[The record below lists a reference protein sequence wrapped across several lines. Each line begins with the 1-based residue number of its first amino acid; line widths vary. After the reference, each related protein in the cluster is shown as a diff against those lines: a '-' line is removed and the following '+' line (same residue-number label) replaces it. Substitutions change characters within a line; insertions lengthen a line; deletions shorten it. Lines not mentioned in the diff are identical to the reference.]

1 MIDEKDVLYIF
12 TSELRKRLQSSGM
25 TYRELA
31 FKARCVPSRVQMYLR
46 GNNFPNLWTLVLMA
60 ESLGC
65 CVDDL
70 LGYKRYTASNLLHTD
85 SPFERFTNEFDF
97 ALYFKECLR
106 NQMLKQNADQEKLAE
121 FTGISERLIY
131 QYLSP
136 GYPMPHVAQVLTIC
150 SALDCTPSDLLG
162 Y

>member
-1 MIDEKDVLYIF
+1 MINEKDVLHIF
-12 TSELRKRLQSSGM
+12 TRELCECLQSSGM

-31 FKARCVPSRVQMYLR
+31 FNARCVPSRVQAYLR
-46 GNNFPNLWTLVLMA
+46 GKNFPNLWALALMA
-60 ESLGC
+60 DSLGC
-65 CVDDL
+65 RVDDL
-70 LGYKRYTASNLLHTD
+70 LGYKRKATSDLLRTY

-97 ALYFKECLR
+97 ALYFKECLK
-106 NQMLKQNADQEKLAE
+106 NQMLKQNMDQEKLAE

-136 GYPMPHVAQVLTIC
+136 GYPMPHVAQVLMIC